1 MWNRTCGLG
10 LVGQDLNCPERGFNF
25 LLRGLMVELR
35 GLNFD
40 VCGLICHLRGLK
52 LVFDRWTTADC
63 SRALGANRIPVGL
76 GFLPRIMGV
85 FSLL

>member
-35 GLNFD
+35 GLNS
-40 VCGLICHLRGLK
+40 VVRGLMDHLRGLDYILRGLK
-52 LVFDRWTTADC
+52 LF
-63 SRALGANRIPVGL
+63 
-76 GFLPRIMGV
+76 F
-85 FSLL
+85 